1 VWTISY
7 FTLEELTDPKLSG
20 EAADFDHDG
29 LVNLAEYAAN
39 RDPKSPETNSP
50 LVMTI
55 EMDPTNQQQY
65 VTLTYPRRIE
75 PTDVGYAVAVS
86 SDLVTWHTGTN
97 YVEELQAIPDANNVM
112 ETVTARLVAPYSA
125 STNQFITVRVWLR
138 TTGP

>member
-1 VWTISY
+1 MDNPLV
-7 FTLEELTDPKLSG
+7 ELVDLNG
-20 EAADFDHDG
+20 DG

-39 RDPKSPETNSP
+39 RDPKVLETNGP

-55 EMDPTNQQQY
+55 EMDTTNQQQY
-65 VTLTYPRRIE
+65 VMLTYLRRVE

-97 YVEELQAIPDANNVM
+97 YVEELQAIPDAYNVM
-112 ETVTARLVAPYSA
+112 ETVTARLVAPYSV